1 MRLFRLVLVLAGAV
15 AVAYVLLSAVAP
27 EQSSKGLSGLLNRSP
42 MVWTADPEDPWA
54 AYLAPDG
61 VCPKAGDSSRTVTEQ
76 QRTMVCLINYARRQ
90 KGLVAVKSN
99 DKLAKATQL
108 KAALIVR
115 CGEFSHTP
123 CRTAFADVF
132 RESGYGEGATFASV
146 GENLAYG
153 EDEEGSPL
161 ATLSNWL
168 HSPEHRQNLF
178 TPKWRVQGLAMVRP
192 DSFLNHEG
200 ISLWVS
206 AFGVSG

>member
-1 MRLFRLVLVLAGAV
+1 MRLLRVALVLAGAV
-15 AVAYVLLSAVAP
+15 AVAYVLLSAS
-27 EQSSKGLSGLLNRSP
+27 EQSSQGLSGLLNRSP
-42 MVWTADPEDPWA
+42 VVWTADPEDKWTV
-54 AYLAPDG
+54 YLAPES
-61 VCPKAGDSSRTVTEQ
+61 VCPGAGDSRRPMAEQ
-76 QRTMVCLINYARRQ
+76 QRTMACLINYARRQ
-90 KGLVAVKSN
+90 KGLAPVKGS
-99 DKLAKATQL
+99 DELAKAARL

-132 RESGYGEGATFASV
+132 REAGYGDGATFASV

-153 EDEEGSPL
+153 EDEEGSPR

-178 TPKWRVQGLAMVRP
+178 TPKWRVQGLAMLAP
-192 DSFLNHEG
+192 ESFLDHEG